1 MKKPKVYLASPVFI
15 ELAKNRRVSEA
26 NKNRI
31 EALWK
36 ELHQIAEVKVAGK
49 RFPTDEEIRKEM
61 IEWGANIV
69 GCHLSHPISKEIQSN
84 PNLYA
89 VCTST
94 AGYNH
99 IQMVDGVLYTH
110 TPGVLHRTVA
120 DFTLSIILANLRNIV
135 GLHIFVWDGNWK
147 AGQKWDLDENLSM
160 TMDNLTLGIVG
171 LGEIGREIIK
181 RIGPWGIKI
190 VYYDLF
196 RNQEFEKLYPN
207 LKFEADLKVIFS
219 TCDIVSLHI
228 PLNDKT
234 KHSINKELLKLMKPY
249 SLLVNTARGGIL
261 KTEDLLELLESGQA
275 KINCSFDVYENEPLD
290 QPTLLRFKKIAKKDP
305 ELRFV
310 FIPHNASADADTRA
324 EMDIMILSDI
334 IALLKS
340 KGPKDLKS
348 IRLIPELRYLQK
360 EENFNDYFSFRI
372 KQHWQ

>member
-1 MKKPKVYLASPVFI
+1 MVKLKVYLASPVFFEITKNWRISPSNKSKI
-15 ELAKNRRVSEA
+15 ES
-26 NKNRI
+26 
-31 EALWK
+31 LWK
-36 ELHQIAEVKVAGK
+36 ELHEIAEVKVSEK
-49 RFPTDEEIRKEM
+49 RFPSDDEIKKAM
-61 IEWGANIV
+61 VEWGANIV
-69 GCHLSHPISKEIQSN
+69 GCHLSHPISKEMQTN

-94 AGYNH
+94 MGYNH
-99 IQMVDGVLYTH
+99 IQLVDNVLYTH

-120 DFTLSIILANLRNIV
+120 DFTLSIILANLRNTV
-135 GLHIFVWDGNWK
+135 GLHNFVWNGHWK

-190 VYYDLF
+190 VYYDIF
-196 RNQEFEKLYPN
+196 RNENFEKQYPN
-207 LKFEADLKVIFS
+207 LKYEPELKQIFS
-219 TCDIVSLHI
+219 MCDIVSLHI

-234 KHSINKELLKLMKPY
+234 KHSINKSLLKLMKPY

-261 KTEDLLELLESGQA
+261 KTDDLLDLLETGEA

-290 QPTLLRFKKIAKKDP
+290 EPTLLRFRKVAEKNP

-324 EMDIMILSDI
+324 EMDIMILSDLI
-334 IALLKS
+334 TLVKS
-340 KGPKDLKS
+340 KGPNDLKS
-348 IRLIPELRYLQK
+348 LRLIPEQRYLQK
-360 EENFNDYFSFRI
+360 EENFEKLKSFRI
-372 KQHWQ
+372 FNKWK